1 LVVIRW
7 RTKQNTSFPPS
18 GWASYASHIARG
30 QRRNVQL
37 YRDLD
42 SLSTEIRSGALTI
55 GNFDGVHLGHAKI
68 AQQVRKRADEVDGP
82 AVVFTFDPHP
92 VRLLRPEL
100 APPPLTWTR
109 RKVELLGQLGIDAV
123 IAYPTTPELLQLT
136 PDEFFQQIIVQKMAA
151 KAMVEGPNFNFG
163 KDRAGD
169 VHTLA
174 SLCEKNGMKLDIVE
188 PLTRPGE
195 TEYVSSSRIRK
206 LIAQGNVQVAREM
219 LTQPYRIRGMV
230 THGAGRGAQLGFATA
245 NLEAVDTLVPEM
257 GVYAGM
263 SYRGDNVYAAAINIG
278 PNPTFGEKARKIEVH
293 LIDFQGSL
301 YGEPLE
307 VSFLSRLR
315 DVTTFDGVEALQR
328 QLDKDIHTTIQT
340 FQQYQ
345 SQTSR

>member
-1 LVVIRW
+1 M
-7 RTKQNTSFPPS
+7 
-18 GWASYASHIARG
+18 
-30 QRRNVQL
+30 QL

-68 AQQVRKRADEVDGP
+68 AQQVRKRADEVGGP

-169 VHTLA
+169 VQTLA
-174 SLCEKNGMKLDIVE
+174 ALCQKNGIVLDIVE

-206 LIAQGNVQVAREM
+206 LIAQGDVELACEM

-230 THGAGRGAQLGFATA
+230 THGAGRGAHLGFATA

-263 SYRGDNVYAAAINIG
+263 SYRGDEIYAAAINIG

-315 DVTTFDGVEALQR
+315 EVTTFPDVEALKN
-328 QLDKDIHTTIQT
+328 QLDKDIQTTIQT
-340 FQQYQ
+340 FQNYQ
-345 SQTSR
+345 SKSSRSTA

>member
-1 LVVIRW
+1 M
-7 RTKQNTSFPPS
+7 
-18 GWASYASHIARG
+18 
-30 QRRNVQL
+30 QL

-68 AQQVRKRADEVDGP
+68 AQQVRKRADEVHGP

-163 KDRAGD
+163 KDRAGN
-169 VHTLA
+169 VKTLET
-174 SLCEKNGMKLDIVE
+174 LCQKNGMLLDIVE

-206 LIAQGNVQVAREM
+206 LIAQGNVQLASEM

-245 NLEAVDTLVPEM
+245 NLEAIDTLVPEI

-263 SYRGDNVYAAAINIG
+263 SYRGENVFAAAINIG

-307 VSFLSRLR
+307 VSFLARLR
-315 DVTTFDGVEALQR
+315 EVTTFPDVEALKQ
-328 QLDKDIHTTIQT
+328 QLDKDIQTTNQI
-340 FQQYQ
+340 FQSYQ
-345 SQTSR
+345 SKTSR

>member
-1 LVVIRW
+1 M
-7 RTKQNTSFPPS
+7 
-18 GWASYASHIARG
+18 
-30 QRRNVQL
+30 QL

-42 SLSTEIRSGALTI
+42 SLSTEIRDGALTI

-68 AQQVRKRADEVDGP
+68 AQQVRQRADEVGGP

-123 IAYPTTPELLQLT
+123 IAYPTTLDLLELSPEQ
-136 PDEFFQQIIVQKMAA
+136 FFEQIIVDKMAA

-169 VHTLA
+169 TSTLTR
-174 SLCEKNGMKLDIVE
+174 LCEQHGIRLDIVE
-188 PLTRPGE
+188 PFTRTGE
-195 TEYVSSSRIRK
+195 SEYVSSSRIRK
-206 LIAQGNVQVAREM
+206 LIAAGDVQTARQM

-230 THGAGRGAQLGFATA
+230 THGAGRGASLGFATA
-245 NLEAVDTLVPEM
+245 NLEAVDTLVPEI
-257 GVYAGM
+257 GVYAGI
-263 SYRGDNVYAAAINIG
+263 SYRGQDTFAAAINIG

-293 LIDFQGSL
+293 LIDYRGSL

-315 DVTTFDGVEALQR
+315 DVVTFPDVDALKQ
-328 QLDKDIHTTIQT
+328 QLERDIQATVKA
-340 FQQYQ
+340 FQDYQ
-345 SQTSR
+345 SHAPH

>member
-1 LVVIRW
+1 M
-7 RTKQNTSFPPS
+7 
-18 GWASYASHIARG
+18 
-30 QRRNVQL
+30 QL

-68 AQQVRKRADEVDGP
+68 AQQVRKRADEVGGP

-136 PDEFFQQIIVQKMAA
+136 PEEFFDQIIVQKMAA

-169 VHTLA
+169 VKTLEA
-174 SLCEKNGMKLDIVE
+174 LCQQHGIVLDIVE

-206 LIAQGNVQVAREM
+206 LIAQGNVQLACEM

-230 THGAGRGAQLGFATA
+230 THGAGRGANLGFATA
-245 NLEAVDTLVPEM
+245 NLEAVDTLVPEI

-263 SYRGDNVYAAAINIG
+263 SYRGDEVYAAAINIG

-307 VSFLSRLR
+307 VSFLARLR
-315 DVTTFDGVEALQR
+315 DVTTFPDAEALKK
-328 QLDKDIHTTIQT
+328 QLDKDIQTTIQT
-340 FQQYQ
+340 FQNYQ
-345 SQTSR
+345 SKSSR

>member
-1 LVVIRW
+1 
-7 RTKQNTSFPPS
+7 
-18 GWASYASHIARG
+18 
-30 QRRNVQL
+30 VQL

-68 AQQVRKRADEVDGP
+68 AQQVRKRADQVSGP

-123 IAYPTTPELLQLT
+123 IAYPTTPDLLQLT
-136 PDEFFQQIIVQKMAA
+136 PDEFFQQIIVHKMAA

-169 VHTLA
+169 VNTLKA
-174 SLCEKNGMKLDIVE
+174 LCQKHDMLLDIVE

-195 TEYVSSSRIRK
+195 TEYVSSSRIRR
-206 LIAQGNVQVAREM
+206 LIAQGNVELACEM

-230 THGAGRGAQLGFATA
+230 THGAGRGALLGFATA

-315 DVTTFDGVEALQR
+315 DVTTFPNVDALKH
-328 QLDKDIHTTIQT
+328 QLDKDIQTTIET
-340 FQQYQ
+340 FQTYQ
-345 SQTSR
+345 SKASR

>member
-1 LVVIRW
+1 M
-7 RTKQNTSFPPS
+7 
-18 GWASYASHIARG
+18 
-30 QRRNVQL
+30 QL

-68 AQQVRKRADEVDGP
+68 AQQVRQRADEVGGP

-169 VHTLA
+169 VKTLEA
-174 SLCEKNGMKLDIVE
+174 LCQTNGIMLDIVE

-206 LIAQGNVQVAREM
+206 LIAQGNVQLACEM

-263 SYRGDNVYAAAINIG
+263 SYRGDDVYAAAINIG
-278 PNPTFGEKARKIEVH
+278 PNPTFGEKARKIEIH
-293 LIDFQGSL
+293 LIGFQGSL

-315 DVTTFDGVEALQR
+315 EVTTFPNAEALKK
-328 QLDKDIHTTIQT
+328 QLDQDIQTTIQT
-340 FQQYQ
+340 FQNYQ

>member
-1 LVVIRW
+1 M
-7 RTKQNTSFPPS
+7 
-18 GWASYASHIARG
+18 
-30 QRRNVQL
+30 QL

-163 KDRAGD
+163 NDRAGD
-169 VHTLA
+169 VKTLKA
-174 SLCEKNGMKLDIVE
+174 LCQNNGMLLDIVE

-206 LIAQGNVQVAREM
+206 LIAQGDVQLACEM

-263 SYRGDNVYAAAINIG
+263 SYRGESVFAAAINIG

-307 VSFLSRLR
+307 VSFLARLR
-315 DVTTFDGVEALQR
+315 EVTTFPDVDALKN
-328 QLDKDIHTTIQT
+328 QLDKDIQTTIQI
-340 FQQYQ
+340 FQNYQ
-345 SQTSR
+345 SKTSD

>member
-1 LVVIRW
+1 M
-7 RTKQNTSFPPS
+7 
-18 GWASYASHIARG
+18 
-30 QRRNVQL
+30 QL

-68 AQQVRKRADEVDGP
+68 AQQVRKRADEVAGP

-169 VHTLA
+169 VKTLEA
-174 SLCEKNGMKLDIVE
+174 LCLKNGILLDIVE

-206 LIAQGNVQVAREM
+206 LIAQGNVQLACEM

-230 THGAGRGAQLGFATA
+230 THGAGRGANLGFATA

-263 SYRGDNVYAAAINIG
+263 SYRGDDAYAAAINIG

-315 DVTTFDGVEALQR
+315 DVTTFPDVDALKN
-328 QLDKDIHTTIQT
+328 QLNQDIQTTIQT
-340 FQQYQ
+340 FQNYQ
-345 SQTSR
+345 SKTSC

>member
-1 LVVIRW
+1 M
-7 RTKQNTSFPPS
+7 
-18 GWASYASHIARG
+18 
-30 QRRNVQL
+30 QL

-68 AQQVRKRADEVDGP
+68 AQQVRQRADEVGGP

-169 VHTLA
+169 VKTLEA
-174 SLCEKNGMKLDIVE
+174 LCQTNGIMLDIVE

-206 LIAQGNVQVAREM
+206 LIAQGNVQLACEM

-263 SYRGDNVYAAAINIG
+263 SYRGDDVYAAAINIG
-278 PNPTFGEKARKIEVH
+278 PNPTFGEKARKIEIH
-293 LIDFQGSL
+293 LIGFQGSL

-315 DVTTFDGVEALQR
+315 EVTTFPDAEALKR
-328 QLDKDIHTTIQT
+328 QLDQDIQTTIQT
-340 FQQYQ
+340 FQNYQ

>member
-1 LVVIRW
+1 M
-7 RTKQNTSFPPS
+7 
-18 GWASYASHIARG
+18 
-30 QRRNVQL
+30 QL

-68 AQQVRKRADEVDGP
+68 AQQVRKRADEVGGP

-169 VHTLA
+169 VNTLA
-174 SLCEKNGMKLDIVE
+174 ALCQKNGMVLDIVE

-206 LIAQGNVQVAREM
+206 LIAQGDVELACEM

-230 THGAGRGAQLGFATA
+230 THGAGRGAHLGFATA

-263 SYRGDNVYAAAINIG
+263 SYRGDDVYAAAINIG

-315 DVTTFDGVEALQR
+315 EVTTFPDVEALKT
-328 QLDKDIHTTIQT
+328 QLDKDIQTTIQT
-340 FQQYQ
+340 FQNYQ
-345 SQTSR
+345 SKSSRSTA

>member
-1 LVVIRW
+1 M
-7 RTKQNTSFPPS
+7 
-18 GWASYASHIARG
+18 
-30 QRRNVQL
+30 QL

-68 AQQVRKRADEVDGP
+68 AQQVRKRADEVGGP

-123 IAYPTTPELLQLT
+123 IAYPTTRELLQLT
-136 PDEFFQQIIVQKMAA
+136 PEEFFQQIIVDKMAA

-169 VHTLA
+169 VNTLK
-174 SLCEKNGMKLDIVE
+174 SLCQKHGILLDIVE
-188 PLTRPGE
+188 PLTRSGE

-206 LIAQGNVQVAREM
+206 LIARGDVELACEM
-219 LTQPYRIRGMV
+219 LTRPYRIRGMV
-230 THGAGRGAQLGFATA
+230 THGAGRGAGLGFATA
-245 NLEAVDTLVPEM
+245 NLEAVDTLVPEI

-315 DVTTFDGVEALQR
+315 DVTTFSDIDALKA
-328 QLDKDIHTTIQT
+328 QLDKDIQTTIQT
-340 FQQYQ
+340 FQNYQ
-345 SQTSR
+345 SKASRSTG

>member
-1 LVVIRW
+1 M
-7 RTKQNTSFPPS
+7 
-18 GWASYASHIARG
+18 
-30 QRRNVQL
+30 QL

-68 AQQVRKRADEVDGP
+68 AQQVRQRADEVGGP

-169 VHTLA
+169 VKTLEA
-174 SLCEKNGMKLDIVE
+174 LCQTNGIMLDIVE

-206 LIAQGNVQVAREM
+206 LIAQGNVQLACEM

-263 SYRGDNVYAAAINIG
+263 SYRGDDVYAAAINIG
-278 PNPTFGEKARKIEVH
+278 PNPTFGEKARKIEIH
-293 LIDFQGSL
+293 LIGFQGSL

-315 DVTTFDGVEALQR
+315 EVTTFPDAEALKK
-328 QLDKDIHTTIQT
+328 QLDQDIQTTIQT
-340 FQQYQ
+340 FQNYQ

>member
-1 LVVIRW
+1 M
-7 RTKQNTSFPPS
+7 
-18 GWASYASHIARG
+18 
-30 QRRNVQL
+30 QL

-68 AQQVRKRADEVDGP
+68 AQQVRERADEVGGP

-136 PDEFFQQIIVQKMAA
+136 PEEFFDQIIVQKMAA

-169 VHTLA
+169 VKTLEA
-174 SLCEKNGMKLDIVE
+174 LCQQHGIVLDIVE

-206 LIAQGNVQVAREM
+206 LIAQGNVQLACEM

-230 THGAGRGAQLGFATA
+230 THGAGRGANLGFATA
-245 NLEAVDTLVPEM
+245 NLEAVDTLVPEI

-263 SYRGDNVYAAAINIG
+263 SYRGDEVYAAAINIG

-307 VSFLSRLR
+307 VSFLARLR
-315 DVTTFDGVEALQR
+315 DVTTFPDAEALKK
-328 QLDKDIHTTIQT
+328 QLDKDIQTTIQT
-340 FQQYQ
+340 FRNYQ
-345 SQTSR
+345 SKSSR